1 MSNTWYTHA
10 HTQPGTHAHN
20 PYHLLYLPSSCC
32 QDSWQPCDCEGVV
45 LPASCYYNR
54 WSGVDS
60 TAPTLHQQQ
69 PSCTYTRLYR
79 SASKWPAS
87 TPTPPTHP
95 HFLDR
100 PRNRSFI
107 QQVHTYVCWE
117 TSTHTHI
124 HMCLQVYLM
133 EFIVVMFVRAYK
145 VSTNKRA
152 TAVKCARQI
161 W

>member
-1 MSNTWYTHA
+1 MHTTPIIFSIFLLLVAKTAGSHVTVKGLYFLLPVIIIDGLVWIPLLPPSTSNNHLA
-10 HTQPGTHAHN
+10 HTHVCTDQHPNGLLQP
-20 PYHLLYLPSSCC
+20 LL
-32 QDSWQPCDCEGVV
+32 
-45 LPASCYYNR
+45 
-54 WSGVDS
+54 
-60 TAPTLHQQQ
+60 H
-69 PSCTYTRLYR
+69 
-79 SASKWPAS
+79 
-87 TPTPPTHP
+87 PPTHP

-133 EFIVVMFVRAYK
+133 EFIVVMFARAYK

>member
-1 MSNTWYTHA
+1 MHTTPIIFSIFLLLVAKTAGSHVTVKGLYFLLPVIIIDGLVWIPLPPPSTSNNHLA
-10 HTQPGTHAHN
+10 H
-20 PYHLLYLPSSCC
+20 
-32 QDSWQPCDCEGVV
+32 
-45 LPASCYYNR
+45 
-54 WSGVDS
+54 
-60 TAPTLHQQQ
+60 
-69 PSCTYTRLYR
+69 TRLYR

-133 EFIVVMFVRAYK
+133 EFIVVMFARAYK